1 MEGVIWCGSVV
12 YGKENK
18 GIEDFGN
25 DEEILGVDKNAE
37 DNYVCSS
44 VSDRLDRRAGRPR
57 VRYGA
62 KSNNGR
68 GTGGNCCPI

>member
-25 DEEILGVDKNAE
+25 DEEILGVDKNAFK
-37 DNYVCSS
+37 STSRS

>member
-25 DEEILGVDKNAE
+25 DEEILGVDNLVKPGQKFLHNM
-37 DNYVCSS
+37 
-44 VSDRLDRRAGRPR
+44 L
-57 VRYGA
+57 
-62 KSNNGR
+62 
-68 GTGGNCCPI
+68 

>member
-25 DEEILGVDKNAE
+25 DEEILGVDKNAFK
-37 DNYVCSS
+37 STSRS

-68 GTGGNCCPI
+68 GTGGNCCLI